1 MGNTFVKTVQEN
13 STQSEEVPVTQE
25 QPLAVEEEAIS
36 AQETPVTEESSST
49 EETPPVEEIPAVEES
64 VATEEIHLVEETHV
78 VAVQEKVEINSLE
91 VGITLLFLSSITEGN
106 PGAHSVMHNL
116 MTSNYDHEFLTEF
129 YKKLI
134 DNKITGS
141 RLWYIYKNECFYNIN
156 ELVFKDLTPFT
167 DSYFYEKFER
177 LD

>member
-13 STQSEEVPVTQE
+13 STQAEEVPVTQE
-25 QPLAVEEEAIS
+25 QTPIVEEAGN
-36 AQETPVTEESSST
+36 ST
-49 EETPPVEEIPAVEES
+49 EETAAVEES
-64 VATEEIHLVEETHV
+64 VATEETPSVEEQ
-78 VAVQEKVEINSLE
+78 AISGQEKVEINSLE
-91 VGITLLFLSSITEGN
+91 VGITLLFLCSITEGN
-106 PGAHSVMHNL
+106 PGAHTVMHQL

-141 RLWYIYKNECFYNIN
+141 RLWYIYKNECSYNIN
-156 ELVFKDLTPFT
+156 ELIFKDLTPFT

-177 LD
+177 LS